1 MAYPNVEALVTAWL
15 PARLGVNVTVTED
28 PPTRLAADMLVVVV
42 GEIPGPGDT
51 QLTLDVSDIDI
62 DCYAGSRDAARD
74 LAEQVR
80 SQMRLNLPHTIHTA
94 YSGAFVNRVQTL
106 AKPAPTL
113 YDVAVI
119 RRCSATYR
127 ITVHATP

>member
-15 PARLGVNVTVTED
+15 PARLGANVTVTED

-80 SQMRLNLPHTIHTA
+80 SQMRLNLPHTTHDD
-94 YSGAFVNRVQTL
+94 AFVNRVQTL

-113 YDVAVI
+113 YDVPVI